1 MIRSDSLKFSAG
13 PSDRPNS
20 STVKQLWT
28 IGETGQSKLGWRKV
42 FPVRVL
48 YMAKWAV
55 LGRHEKQEREGLA
68 GRER

>member
-1 MIRSDSLKFSAG
+1 M
-13 PSDRPNS
+13 
-20 STVKQLWT
+20 KQLWT